1 MLARDEQVAALRGQG
16 TSLRQIGARL
26 GMSLASVQLAMRRI
40 QSRGVPEER
49 PNLLEMYRAV
59 RGLSGPEQEAALE
72 EFRVAAD
79 EYWWLERDSPDRQD
93 RGYC

>member
-1 MLARDEQVAALRGQG
+1 M
-16 TSLRQIGARL
+16 
-26 GMSLASVQLAMRRI
+26 
-40 QSRGVPEER
+40 
-49 PNLLEMYRAV
+49 
-59 RGLSGPEQEAALE
+59 SGPEQEAALE